1 MSERVRLIPGSTGC
15 QPAIV
20 GSLPTILSTI
30 DVCSRHFHGSSF
42 RLAAEHGRVAACAPQ
57 HMSI

>member
-1 MSERVRLIPGSTGC
+1 MSERVRVIPGSTGC

-30 DVCSRHFHGSSF
+30 DVSSRHFHGNSV
-42 RLAAEHGRVAACAPQ
+42 RLAAVHGRVAACASQ